1 MESEISCPCHAEL
14 TWTVVSADTLNCEK
28 DKNWT
33 SRKVMAGGPYY
44 KLQEEA
50 DLGQER
56 REMFLELMA
65 SYHSLPSLADKP
77 LKCLG
82 FGHIET
88 RTEDPHSDLW
98 QVEIRIK
105 GYDGL
110 PRTLLFS

>member
-1 MESEISCPCHAEL
+1 M
-14 TWTVVSADTLNCEK
+14 
-28 DKNWT
+28 DKPE
-33 SRKVMAGGPYY
+33 GYGPYY

-77 LKCLG
+77 PKCLG
-82 FGHIET
+82 FGHIES

-98 QVEIRIK
+98 QVEFSFK
-105 GYDGL
+105 GYDEL
-110 PRTLLFS
+110 PRTFLFSYRASVNSFRANVGACVWTLGNAGMAAFGY